1 MEWYE
6 IIDII
11 TRPLLV
17 ILLGLNAFFLV
28 KMIGRYSKLIRDQD
42 KIIQAEKKDLEF
54 IRSFVE
60 GLKELAL
67 EREKMLKEKYEEEK
81 KVMIEKAEAKEK
93 ELEGKTQTAEQ
104 AKRTIKTVVNDV
116 WNLVSLIYRISL
128 FSGAPPRIE
137 QYINQMEATEFV
149 KGEALK
155 AFDKAREETKQF
167 GISELTALLLRT
179 PGLFE
184 KKE

>member
-28 KMIGRYSKLIRDQD
+28 KMIGRYSKLIKDQD
-42 KIIQAEKKDLEF
+42 KIIQAEKSDLDF
-54 IRSFVE
+54 LRSFVE

-67 EREKMLKEKYEEEK
+67 DREKMLKEKYEEEK
-81 KVMIEKAEAKEK
+81 EVIGKKLEAKQQ
-93 ELEGKTQTAEQ
+93 ELEATTQTVEQ
-104 AKRTIKTVVNDV
+104 AKQQVKRVISDV
-116 WNLVSLIYRISL
+116 WNLVFLIYRISY
-128 FSGAPPRIE
+128 FYNAPPIIE
-137 QYINQMEATEFV
+137 QYIDQMKTSKYV
-149 KGEALK
+149 KDEVLGV
-155 AFDKAREETKQF
+155 FNKAREEIK
-167 GISELTALLLRT
+167 GSEISALTSVLLQT
-179 PGLFE
+179 PGLFN